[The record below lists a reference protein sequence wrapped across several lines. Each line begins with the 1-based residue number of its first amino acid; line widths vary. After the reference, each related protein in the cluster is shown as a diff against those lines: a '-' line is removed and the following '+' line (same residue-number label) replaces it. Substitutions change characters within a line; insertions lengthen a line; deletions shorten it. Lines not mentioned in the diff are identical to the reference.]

1 METRKITIVATREQ
15 KKYVIDSAATTLG
28 ELKADLD
35 NVGINYDDMTFM
47 EGLTRTEILR
57 DDSLLPHDVERVNR
71 ETGEPYVTNELV
83 FMLTNTAKK
92 IRSGVVCADRRSCYS
107 YIKEHGM
114 QDAVQRT
121 FGKNFTQVKTEDL
134 ILFIKNETPAPSVPV
149 EEPDENLVAPTQVP
163 APEHTE
169 CVDPKARKAIKMLCE
184 ALFEYDEYTFNGV
197 VSEINDMFAE
207 QHCLCTSKED
217 ECNSPYSDSEIND
230 MFAGLK

>member
-71 ETGEPYVTNELV
+71 ETGETYVTNELV

-92 IRSGVVCADRRSCYS
+92 ISSGVVCADRKSCYS
-107 YIKEHGM
+107 YIKEHGI
-114 QDAVQRT
+114 QDAIQRT

-134 ILFIKNETPAPSVPV
+134 ILFIKN
-149 EEPDENLVAPTQVP
+149 LVAPAQVT

-169 CVDPKARKAIKMLCE
+169 CVDLKARKAIKMLCE
-184 ALFEYDEYTFNGV
+184 ALFEYDEYAFDEV
-197 VSEINDMFAE
+197 SSEINGMFAE

-217 ECNSPYSDSEIND
+217 KCNSPYSDDEIHD

>member
-71 ETGEPYVTNELV
+71 ETGETYVTNELV

-92 IRSGVVCADRRSCYS
+92 ISSGVVCADRKSCYS

-114 QDAVQRT
+114 QDAIQRT

-134 ILFIKNETPAPSVPV
+134 ILFIKN
-149 EEPDENLVAPTQVP
+149 LVAPAQVT

-169 CVDPKARKAIKMLCE
+169 CVDLKARKAIKMLCE
-184 ALFEYDEYTFNGV
+184 ALFEYDEYAFDEV
-197 VSEINDMFAE
+197 SSEINSMFAE

-217 ECNSPYSDSEIND
+217 KCNSPYSDDEIHD

>member
-15 KKYVIDSAATTLG
+15 KKYVIESAATTLG

-71 ETGEPYVTNELV
+71 ETGETVVTNELV
-83 FMLTNTAKK
+83 FMLTNTEKK
-92 IRSGVVCADRRSCYS
+92 IRSGMVCADRKSCYS

-121 FGKNFTQVKTEDL
+121 FGKNFTQVKTDDL
-134 ILFIKNETPAPSVPV
+134 IGFIKNESEAAPV
-149 EEPDENLVAPTQVP
+149 EQGTGYAAQVP

-169 CVDPKARKAIKMLCE
+169 CVDLKARKAIAILCN
-184 ALFEYDEYTFNGV
+184 ALNEHDSYDFGDV
-197 VSEINDMFAE
+197 VAEINDMDMFAE
-207 QHCLCTSKED
+207 DKLCTESQNV
-217 ECNSPYSDSEIND
+217 NSPYSDDEIND

>member
-57 DDSLLPHDVERVNR
+57 DDSILPHDVERVNR
-71 ETGEPYVTNELV
+71 ETGETYVTNELV

-92 IRSGVVCADRRSCYS
+92 ISSGVVCADRKSCYS

-114 QDAVQRT
+114 QDAVRRT

-134 ILFIKNETPAPSVPV
+134 ILFIKNETSV
-149 EEPDENLVAPTQVP
+149 VAPTQVT

-169 CVDPKARKAIKMLCE
+169 CVDLKARKAIKMLCE
-184 ALFEYDEYTFNGV
+184 ALFEYDEYTFDEV
-197 VSEINDMFAE
+197 FTEINGMFAE
-207 QHCLCTSKED
+207 QYCLCTSKED
-217 ECNSPYSDSEIND
+217 KCNSPYSDDEINS

>member
-35 NVGINYDDMTFM
+35 NVGINYKDMTFM
-47 EGLTRTEILR
+47 EGLTRTEILS
-57 DDSLLPHDVERVNR
+57 DDSILPHDVERVNR
-71 ETGEPYVTNELV
+71 ETGETFVTNELV

-92 IRSGVVCADRRSCYS
+92 ISSGVVCADRKSCYS

-114 QDAVQRT
+114 QDAIQRT

-134 ILFIKNETPAPSVPV
+134 ILFIKNEASV
-149 EEPDENLVAPTQVP
+149 VAPAQVT

-169 CVDPKARKAIKMLCE
+169 CVDLKARKAIKMLCK
-184 ALFEYDEYTFNGV
+184 ALFDYDEYFDEVFN
-197 VSEINDMFAE
+197 EINGMSVE
-207 QHCLCTSKED
+207 QRCLCTSKED
-217 ECNSPYSDSEIND
+217 KCNSPYSDDEINS

>member
-35 NVGINYDDMTFM
+35 NVGINYDAMTFM
-47 EGLTRTEILR
+47 EGLTRTEILS
-57 DDSLLPHDVERVNR
+57 DDSILPHDVERVNR
-71 ETGEPYVTNELV
+71 ETGETFVTNELV

-92 IRSGVVCADRRSCYS
+92 ISSGVVCADRKSCYS

-114 QDAVQRT
+114 QDAIQRT

-134 ILFIKNETPAPSVPV
+134 ILFIKNETSV
-149 EEPDENLVAPTQVP
+149 VAPTQVT

-169 CVDPKARKAIKMLCE
+169 CVDLKARKAIKMLCE
-184 ALFEYDEYTFNGV
+184 ALFDYDEYFDEVFN
-197 VSEINDMFAE
+197 EINGMSVE
-207 QHCLCTSKED
+207 QRCLCTSKED
-217 ECNSPYSDSEIND
+217 KCNSPYSDDEINS

>member
-57 DDSLLPHDVERVNR
+57 DDSILPHDVERVNR
-71 ETGEPYVTNELV
+71 ETGETFVTNELV

-92 IRSGVVCADRRSCYS
+92 ISSGVVCADRKSCYS

-114 QDAVQRT
+114 QDAIQRT

-134 ILFIKNETPAPSVPV
+134 ILFIKNEASV
-149 EEPDENLVAPTQVP
+149 VAPAQVT

-169 CVDPKARKAIKMLCE
+169 CVDLKARKAIKMLCE
-184 ALFEYDEYTFNGV
+184 ALFEYDEYAFDEV
-197 VSEINDMFAE
+197 SSEINGMFAE

-217 ECNSPYSDSEIND
+217 KCNSPYSDDEIHD

>member
-35 NVGINYDDMTFM
+35 NVGINYEDMTFM

-71 ETGEPYVTNELV
+71 ETGETYITNELV

-92 IRSGVVCADRRSCYS
+92 IRSGVVCADRKSCYS

-114 QDAVQRT
+114 QDAVQKT

-134 ILFIKNETPAPSVPV
+134 ILFIKNETSASSCRGA
-149 EEPDENLVAPTQVP
+149 DENLVAPAQVT

-169 CVDPKARKAIKMLCE
+169 CVDFKARKAIKMLCE
-184 ALFEYDEYTFNGV
+184 ALFECDEYAFDEV
-197 VSEINDMFAE
+197 FREINDMFAE
-207 QHCLCTSKED
+207 QYCLCTSKED
-217 ECNSPYSDSEIND
+217 KCNSPYSDDEINN

>member
-35 NVGINYDDMTFM
+35 NVGINYEDMTFM

-71 ETGEPYVTNELV
+71 ETGETYITNELV

-92 IRSGVVCADRRSCYS
+92 ISSGVVCADRKSCYS

-134 ILFIKNETPAPSVPV
+134 ILFIKN
-149 EEPDENLVAPTQVP
+149 LVAPAQVT

-169 CVDPKARKAIKMLCE
+169 CVDLKARKAIKMLCE
-184 ALFEYDEYTFNGV
+184 ALFEYDEYTFDEV
-197 VSEINDMFAE
+197 FTEINGMFAE
-207 QHCLCTSKED
+207 QYCLCTSKED
-217 ECNSPYSDSEIND
+217 KCNSPYSDDEIHD

>member
-1 METRKITIVATREQ
+1 METRKITIVATSKQ
-15 KKYVIDSAATTLG
+15 KKYVIDTAATTLG

-57 DDSLLPHDVERVNR
+57 DDSILPHDVERVNR
-71 ETGEPYVTNELV
+71 ETGETYVTNELV

-92 IRSGVVCADRRSCYS
+92 ISSGVVCADRKSCYS
-107 YIKEHGM
+107 YIKEHGI
-114 QDAVQRT
+114 QDAIQRT

-134 ILFIKNETPAPSVPV
+134 ILFIKN
-149 EEPDENLVAPTQVP
+149 LVAPAQVT

-169 CVDPKARKAIKMLCE
+169 CVDLKARKAIKMLCE
-184 ALFEYDEYTFNGV
+184 ALFEYDEYAFDEV
-197 VSEINDMFAE
+197 SSEINGMFAE

-217 ECNSPYSDSEIND
+217 KCNSPYSDDEIHD

>member
-35 NVGINYDDMTFM
+35 NVGINYEDMTFM

-71 ETGEPYVTNELV
+71 ETGETYITNELV

-92 IRSGVVCADRRSCYS
+92 ISSGVVCADRKSCYS

-114 QDAVQRT
+114 QDAVQRI

-134 ILFIKNETPAPSVPV
+134 ILFIKNETPASSVS
-149 EEPDENLVAPTQVP
+149 AQVP

-169 CVDPKARKAIKMLCE
+169 CADLKARKAIKMLCE
-184 ALFEYDEYTFNGV
+184 ALFEYDEYTFNEV

-217 ECNSPYSDSEIND
+217 KCNSPYSDDEINN

>member
-71 ETGEPYVTNELV
+71 ETGETYVTNELV

-92 IRSGVVCADRRSCYS
+92 ISSGVVCADRKSCYS

-114 QDAVQRT
+114 QDAIQRT

-134 ILFIKNETPAPSVPV
+134 ILFIKN
-149 EEPDENLVAPTQVP
+149 LVAPAQVT

-169 CVDPKARKAIKMLCE
+169 CVDLKARKAIKMLCK
-184 ALFEYDEYTFNGV
+184 ALFVYDEYDFDEV
-197 VSEINDMFAE
+197 SSEINGMFAE

-217 ECNSPYSDSEIND
+217 KCNSPYSDDEIHD

>member
-35 NVGINYDDMTFM
+35 HVGINYDDMTFM

-71 ETGEPYVTNELV
+71 ETGETYVTNELV

-92 IRSGVVCADRRSCYS
+92 ISSGVVCADRKSCYS
-107 YIKEHGM
+107 YIKEHGI
-114 QDAVQRT
+114 QDAIQRT

-134 ILFIKNETPAPSVPV
+134 ILFIKN
-149 EEPDENLVAPTQVP
+149 LVAPAQVP

-169 CVDPKARKAIKMLCE
+169 CVDLKARKAIKMLCE
-184 ALFEYDEYTFNGV
+184 ALFEYDEYAFDEV
-197 VSEINDMFAE
+197 FSEINGMFAE
-207 QHCLCTSKED
+207 KYCLCTSKED
-217 ECNSPYSDSEIND
+217 KCNSPYSDDEING

>member
-57 DDSLLPHDVERVNR
+57 DDSILPHDVERVNR
-71 ETGEPYVTNELV
+71 ETGETYVTNELV

-92 IRSGVVCADRRSCYS
+92 ISSGVVCADRKSCYN
-107 YIKEHGM
+107 YIKEHSM

-134 ILFIKNETPAPSVPV
+134 ILFIKN
-149 EEPDENLVAPTQVP
+149 LVAPAQVT

-169 CVDPKARKAIKMLCE
+169 CVDLKARKAIKMLCE
-184 ALFEYDEYTFNGV
+184 ALFEYDEYAFDEV
-197 VSEINDMFAE
+197 SSEIN
-207 QHCLCTSKED
+207 S
-217 ECNSPYSDSEIND
+217 

>member
-35 NVGINYDDMTFM
+35 HVGINYDDMTFM

-71 ETGEPYVTNELV
+71 ETGETYVTNELV

-92 IRSGVVCADRRSCYS
+92 ISSGVVCADRKSCYS

-134 ILFIKNETPAPSVPV
+134 ILFIKN
-149 EEPDENLVAPTQVP
+149 LVAPAQVP

-169 CVDPKARKAIKMLCE
+169 CVDLKARKAVKMLCE
-184 ALFEYDEYTFNGV
+184 ALFEYDEYTFDEV

-217 ECNSPYSDSEIND
+217 KCNSPYSDSEIND

>member
-57 DDSLLPHDVERVNR
+57 DDSILPHDVERVNR
-71 ETGEPYVTNELV
+71 ETGETFVTNELV

-92 IRSGVVCADRRSCYS
+92 ISSGVVCADRKSCYS

-114 QDAVQRT
+114 QDAIQRT

-134 ILFIKNETPAPSVPV
+134 ILFIKNETSV
-149 EEPDENLVAPTQVP
+149 VAPAQVT

-169 CVDPKARKAIKMLCE
+169 CVDLKARKAIKMLCE
-184 ALFEYDEYTFNGV
+184 ALFEYDEYTFDEV
-197 VSEINDMFAE
+197 FTEINGMFAE
-207 QHCLCTSKED
+207 QYCLCTSKED
-217 ECNSPYSDSEIND
+217 KCNSPYSDDEIHD

>member
-57 DDSLLPHDVERVNR
+57 DDSVLPHDVERVNR
-71 ETGEPYVTNELV
+71 ETGETYVTNELV

-92 IRSGVVCADRRSCYS
+92 ISSGVVCADRKSCYS

-114 QDAVQRT
+114 QDAIQRT

-134 ILFIKNETPAPSVPV
+134 ILFIKNEASV
-149 EEPDENLVAPTQVP
+149 VAPAQVT

-169 CVDPKARKAIKMLCE
+169 CVDLKARKAIKMLCK
-184 ALFEYDEYTFNGV
+184 ALLEYDEYAFDDIF
-197 VSEINDMFAE
+197 SEINGKFAE
-207 QHCLCTSKED
+207 KYCLCTSKED
-217 ECNSPYSDSEIND
+217 KCNSPYSDDEINS

>member
-57 DDSLLPHDVERVNR
+57 DDSILPHDVERVNR
-71 ETGEPYVTNELV
+71 ETGETYVTNELV

-92 IRSGVVCADRRSCYS
+92 ISSGVVCADRKSCYS

-114 QDAVQRT
+114 QDAIQRT

-134 ILFIKNETPAPSVPV
+134 ILFIKN
-149 EEPDENLVAPTQVP
+149 LVAPAQVT

-169 CVDPKARKAIKMLCE
+169 CVDLKARKAVKMLCE
-184 ALFEYDEYTFNGV
+184 ALFEYDEYAFDEV
-197 VSEINDMFAE
+197 SSEINGMFAE

-217 ECNSPYSDSEIND
+217 KCNSPYSDDEIHD

>member
-57 DDSLLPHDVERVNR
+57 DDSILPHDVERVNR
-71 ETGEPYVTNELV
+71 ETGETYITNELV

-92 IRSGVVCADRRSCYS
+92 IRSGVVCADRKSCYS
-107 YIKEHGM
+107 YIKEHGI
-114 QDAVQRT
+114 QDAIQRT

-134 ILFIKNETPAPSVPV
+134 ILFIKN
-149 EEPDENLVAPTQVP
+149 LVAPAQVT

-169 CVDPKARKAIKMLCE
+169 CVDLKARKAIKMLCE
-184 ALFEYDEYTFNGV
+184 ALFEYDEYTFDEV
-197 VSEINDMFAE
+197 FTEINGMFAE
-207 QHCLCTSKED
+207 QYCLCTSKED
-217 ECNSPYSDSEIND
+217 KCNSPYSDDEIHD

>member
-57 DDSLLPHDVERVNR
+57 DDSILPHDVERVNR
-71 ETGEPYVTNELV
+71 ETGETYVTNELV

-92 IRSGVVCADRRSCYS
+92 ISSGVVCADRKSCYS

-114 QDAVQRT
+114 QDAIQRT

-134 ILFIKNETPAPSVPV
+134 ILFIKNEASV
-149 EEPDENLVAPTQVP
+149 VAPTQVT

-169 CVDPKARKAIKMLCE
+169 CVDLKARKAIKMLCE
-184 ALFEYDEYTFNGV
+184 ALFEYDEYAFDEVFN
-197 VSEINDMFAE
+197 EINGMFAE

-217 ECNSPYSDSEIND
+217 KCNSPYSDDEIHD

>member
-15 KKYVIDSAATTLG
+15 KKYVINSAATTLG

-57 DDSLLPHDVERVNR
+57 DDSVLPHDVERVNR
-71 ETGEPYVTNELV
+71 ETGGTYVTNELV

-92 IRSGVVCADRRSCYS
+92 ISSGVVCADRKSCYS

-114 QDAVQRT
+114 QDAIQRT

-134 ILFIKNETPAPSVPV
+134 ILFIKN
-149 EEPDENLVAPTQVP
+149 LVAPAQVP

-169 CVDPKARKAIKMLCE
+169 CVDLKARKAIKMLCE
-184 ALFEYDEYTFNGV
+184 ALFDYDEYFDEVFSEVNG
-197 VSEINDMFAE
+197 MFAE
-207 QHCLCTSKED
+207 KYCLCTSKED
-217 ECNSPYSDSEIND
+217 KCDSPYSDDEINS